1 MEVLYFPFLSG
12 QDGTDWRSLTKHD
25 HSRAATHVRDYRHG
39 GTFRIEMTGLAL
51 AATAALSCP
60 TDAKRGWWPCERTQ
74 GLSPRPPKKT
84 HKQGRTARRRRVR
97 PFAGHAYGG
106 RFTATNAVALLG
118 IKSQHRDHLGTGWLY
133 KVRPRPRLCSSRL
146 VSSRLS

>member
-12 QDGTDWRSLTKHD
+12 QDGTDWLSLTKHD

-84 HKQGRTARRRRVR
+84 HKQGRTAIPSGAAGSVR
-97 PFAGHAYGG
+97 SPDTRTAGA
-106 RFTATNAVALLG
+106 
-118 IKSQHRDHLGTGWLY
+118 SP
-133 KVRPRPRLCSSRL
+133 PRTQWHSWE
-146 VSSRLS
+146 